1 MDIYNSSNMKE
12 KKQLG
17 NVWLSQKVM
26 TRILGVDI
34 RKIEQIIKREPKLGR
49 GYIKRIG
56 SMWRSKNYYNAD
68 LVQEMAGMQNERL
81 KQILQGHNQLLIA

>member
-1 MDIYNSSNMKE
+1 MKE

-17 NVWLSQKVM
+17 DVWLSRKVM
-26 TRILGVDI
+26 TRVLGVDI

-56 SMWRSKNYYNAD
+56 SMWRGKNYYNAD
-68 LVQEMAGMQNERL
+68 LVREMAGMQNERL

>member
-1 MDIYNSSNMKE
+1 MKE

-17 NVWLSQKVM
+17 NVWLSQKAM

-56 SMWRSKNYYNAD
+56 SMWRGKNYYNAD
-68 LVQEMAGMQNERL
+68 LVREIAGMQNERL

>member
-1 MDIYNSSNMKE
+1 MKE

-56 SMWRSKNYYNAD
+56 SMWRGENYYNAD
-68 LVQEMAGMQNERL
+68 LVQEMAGIQNERL